1 MPTLVSVEAVSARH
15 PARRPPPFPGCA
27 VWWVVP
33 ACSQHSGEG
42 VLCPGPRR
50 AELQHPEHTV
60 CEFSAWLTR
69 TRPVLWVIIQRYLVL
84 PICSS
89 NRSSL
94 GHRTPFQLAPVSLC
108 HTPLVGFSSLSTSL
122 LFCSTRWSWRDLYV
136 SCPSLRISHCSKSRG
151 SSSGDG
157 AGNQDLGA
165 RHACHFWA
173 GRPREY
179 TRVNTCGSVH
189 TCSCKQVCM

>member
-1 MPTLVSVEAVSARH
+1 MLTLVSVEAVSARH
-15 PARRPPPFPGCA
+15 PARRPPPSPGCA

-136 SCPSLRISHCSKSRG
+136 SCPSLRISHCSKEPWFLLWRWGWKPGPGCPTCVSL
-151 SSSGDG
+151 
-157 AGNQDLGA
+157 LG
-165 RHACHFWA
+165 WETK
-173 GRPREY
+173 GI
-179 TRVNTCGSVH
+179 H
-189 TCSCKQVCM
+189 TCKYMWLCAHMLL